1 MDPTVIKDLRKQAET
16 IGRSELSRRMDISPQ
31 LMCDVLAGRRKI
43 GEKMLDFLGYERVV
57 TYVRKRK

>member
-1 MDPTVIKDLRKQAET
+1 MDHPVIKDLRKQADT

-31 LMCDVLAGRRKI
+31 LMCDVLAGRRAI
-43 GEKMLDFLGYERVV
+43 GSKMLDFLGYERVV